1 MKKRKTTLAEI
12 YVLNQEICG
21 GHSPFGELQG
31 LLSIKMSVL
40 AKFRLNMLLES
51 MTPTVR
57 RILEVRE
64 ELVKEIFGED
74 LPVIGDPRAEICEY
88 KFQEF
93 LSQEWEIEYKPL
105 PLSHYESMEL
115 GPEYRFIINYMEDDK

>member
-21 GHSPFGELQG
+21 GHSPFGELGG
-31 LLSIKMSVL
+31 LLSMKMSIL

-51 MTPTVR
+51 ISPTVK
-57 RILEVRE
+57 RILEVRDE
-64 ELVKEIFGED
+64 IVKEVFGED
-74 LPVIGDPRAEICEY
+74 LPIAGDPRANICEGR
-88 KFQEF
+88 FQEF

-105 PLSHYESMEL
+105 PLSYYENLEV
-115 GPEYRFIINYMEDDK
+115 GPEYRFIVNYLEDDK